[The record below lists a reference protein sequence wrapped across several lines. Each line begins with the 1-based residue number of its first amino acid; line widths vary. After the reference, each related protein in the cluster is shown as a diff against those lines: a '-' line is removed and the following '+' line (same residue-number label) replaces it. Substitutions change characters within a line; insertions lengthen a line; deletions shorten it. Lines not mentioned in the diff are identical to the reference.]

1 MQGDHIIVLTM
12 QIGKFHFL
20 PHDQNLLS
28 LLNIKVRY
36 ITRSLCP
43 LLTLCPFTTPLE
55 TIQVLLS
62 YFQQPALTMS
72 IRCMVT
78 SLHTP

>member
-1 MQGDHIIVLTM
+1 MISLHRFLSTSV
-12 QIGKFHFL
+12 L

-28 LLNIKVRY
+28 LLNIEVRY
-36 ITRSLCP
+36 ITRSLCS
-43 LLTLCPFTTPLE
+43 LLTLCPFTTHLE

-72 IRCMVT
+72 IRCIVT
-78 SLHTP
+78 SLLTP